1 MAAGMFTCTLIKKY
15 RVYKPMAAVEYSRL
29 ESLLKGS
36 AYPELEQIIA
46 SSDLD
51 ELALIWPQFGAMNK
65 LVLFKLMDA
74 PRAIEFYEM
83 LPLKEKYYLLCGFPL
98 QSIAPVLEG
107 ISPAQRRLFVS
118 LPKEFYNRMFQQL
131 VSERVEI
138 NFPLSKN

>member
-1 MAAGMFTCTLIKKY
+1 
-15 RVYKPMAAVEYSRL
+15 MAAVEYSRL

-36 AYPELEQIIA
+36 AYPELEQIMA
-46 SSDLD
+46 GVDLA
-51 ELALIWPQFGAMNK
+51 ELASIWPQFGAMSK
-65 LVLFKLMDA
+65 LVLFKLIDA
-74 PRAIEFYEM
+74 QRALEFYEM

-98 QSIAPVLEG
+98 QSIAPVLEKL
-107 ISPAQRRLFVS
+107 SPIQRRLFVS